1 MVQMGKLSMMILIQ
15 TTIEIMKK
23 LRVIT
28 MIILLIRIISMGV
41 TNIKRGRMA
50 YH

>member
-1 MVQMGKLSMMILIQ
+1 MMILIQ

>member
-1 MVQMGKLSMMILIQ
+1 MMILIQ

-41 TNIKRGRMA
+41 TNIKRRRMA